1 MAWPT
6 QHHSRLGILV
16 VVIYGVFWSSLCPLD
31 GRLQPCSWGWPRAAC
46 PWGRQL
52 CSMCGSS
59 TQPWAGHF
67 CHLVPQVSV
76 CRIGLQL
83 PGTLG
88 EKPVALQIY
97 RKWPASLGLRQN
109 WFISSFAFAARSA
122 DILPPWPCCV
132 PRGKAG
138 GSLQGATHRGSL
150 EMRCHTVTAA
160 SSFSA
165 IRLLCNS
172 A

>member
-1 MAWPT
+1 M
-6 QHHSRLGILV
+6 RN
-16 VVIYGVFWSSLCPLD
+16 
-31 GRLQPCSWGWPRAAC
+31 
-46 PWGRQL
+46 
-52 CSMCGSS
+52 
-59 TQPWAGHF
+59 
-67 CHLVPQVSV
+67 
-76 CRIGLQL
+76 
-83 PGTLG
+83 
-88 EKPVALQIY
+88 PVALQIY

-109 WFISSFAFAARSA
+109 WFISSFAFTAMSA

-165 IRLLCNS
+165 IKLLCNS
-172 A
+172 ALFLGFVFIIFIFIFIFVNYCCRKALRHSKKKGIGGLGIVSLCL